1 MKFESIG
8 RYEVVEELGQGG
20 MSLVY
25 KAFDPVFQ
33 REVAV
38 KVLTVELL
46 QAPTF
51 RDRFK
56 REALI
61 IARLE
66 HAAIVPIYDVGEQE
80 GQPFMVMRLMEGGSL
95 SSKLKRGPL
104 SLGQVIHIFNRL
116 APAIDKAHKQ
126 GVIHRDI
133 KPDNI
138 LFDTE
143 DNAYLS
149 DFGIVKLSEETTHL
163 TRTGGIIGTPTYM
176 SPEQARGDAN
186 IGSRSDIYALGAVLY
201 EMLTGQMPYKADTPM
216 GVLVKHITEPVPNIL
231 EVSPELPQRIALIN
245 ERAMAKEPENRF
257 ETATEMLEAL
267 KDVATGEMT
276 APSVTLPQ
284 PETIATPP
292 EPETILESELVVK
305 TVESKRPSPLI
316 FAGIGVLL
324 LGLIG
329 YAFFASGIFEG
340 PINEATPTNAQVTN
354 NLQDEQISE
363 VTEPTDT
370 STPEL
375 TATPTPSQTPSSQP
389 TDTAEPTV
397 TATLPPPQ
405 SSDVRAVSL
414 PSGQT
419 VDLIF
424 IPAGQFIMGNE
435 SEEANDDEKP
445 EHMMETDA
453 YWIDRTEVT
462 NAQFIDFV
470 EATGYVTT
478 AEELGFGRTYSEE
491 TGWGRVDNA
500 DWAHPYG
507 PDSDLTG
514 LEDHPA
520 VMVSWLDADAFCT
533 WRNGRL
539 PSEAEWEKAARGQ
552 YGLIYPW
559 GNVFDSDNLNF
570 CNRSCV
576 LESRDETVDDSYPFT
591 APVGTFSP
599 AGDSPYGLADVMG
612 NVWEWTMSLY
622 LPYPYDAES
631 AETSEPAEDEQIVLR
646 GRSWLNSVQFRTTIR
661 LSGGVIFRAS
671 DVGFRCV
678 RDSLD

>member
-245 ERAMAKEPENRF
+245 DRAMAKEPENRF

-424 IPAGQFIMGNE
+424 IPAGQFIMGNL
-435 SEEANDDEKP
+435 K
-445 EHMMETDA
+445 
-453 YWIDRTEVT
+453 
-462 NAQFIDFV
+462 
-470 EATGYVTT
+470 
-478 AEELGFGRTYSEE
+478 
-491 TGWGRVDNA
+491 
-500 DWAHPYG
+500 
-507 PDSDLTG
+507 
-514 LEDHPA
+514 
-520 VMVSWLDADAFCT
+520 
-533 WRNGRL
+533 
-539 PSEAEWEKAARGQ
+539 
-552 YGLIYPW
+552 
-559 GNVFDSDNLNF
+559 
-570 CNRSCV
+570 
-576 LESRDETVDDSYPFT
+576 
-591 APVGTFSP
+591 
-599 AGDSPYGLADVMG
+599 
-612 NVWEWTMSLY
+612 
-622 LPYPYDAES
+622 
-631 AETSEPAEDEQIVLR
+631 
-646 GRSWLNSVQFRTTIR
+646 
-661 LSGGVIFRAS
+661 
-671 DVGFRCV
+671 VGFKDCLLKIFFTHVRTCV
-678 RDSLD
+678 DVHNH